1 MKKLLLS
8 AAAFAALVAAPVAM
22 ADPNGPNDNP
32 TKQDRP
38 ARADRQNNDQNGGPG
53 PNAMQGPGAQDNAQ
67 PRDRNMPDRNP
78 DATPDRGNRDANA
91 PGNNND
97 MARSRPGDNNNDN
110 RDVNKTVVNKTVVRK
125 TVNRTEVMKVRA
137 NIQAPRKF
145 HITVAYR
152 QPPGFYVHRW
162 TFGERLPVAFYAR
175 DYWLADYALYGLM
188 APWAGYE
195 WVRVGD
201 DALLVDVET
210 GEVIRV
216 EYGLFY

>member
-8 AAAFAALVAAPVAM
+8 AAAFAVLFAAPAM

-32 TKQDRP
+32 TKKDRP
-38 ARADRQNNDQNGGPG
+38 DRADRQNNDQNGGPAS
-53 PNAMQGPGAQDNAQ
+53 NAMQGPGAQDNAQ

-78 DATPDRGNRDANA
+78 NATPDRDNRDANA
-91 PGNNND
+91 PGN
-97 MARSRPGDNNNDN
+97 NNNDN

-125 TVNRTEVMKVRA
+125 TVNRIEVMKVRA

>member
-22 ADPNGPNDNP
+22 ADPNGPNDNQ
-32 TKQDRP
+32 TNQDRP
-38 ARADRQNNDQNGGPG
+38 ARADRQASDQNGG

-67 PRDRNMPDRNP
+67 PRDRNMPDRN
-78 DATPDRGNRDANA
+78 ATPDRGNRDASA
-91 PGNNND
+91 PGNGNNAND
-97 MARSRPGDNNNDN
+97 VTRSHAGDNNDN
-110 RDVNKTVVNKTVVRK
+110 RDVTRTVNKTVVHK
-125 TVNRTEVMKVRA
+125 TVNRTVVMKARA

-152 QPPGFYVHRW
+152 QPAGFYVHRW

-175 DYWLADYALYGLM
+175 DYWLADFALYGLM

-201 DALLVDVET
+201 DALLVDVDT